1 MSNKTASA
9 IASAAATA
17 ASIHLM
23 VNESVVIVKNK
34 KFLKNSEDM
43 RKIKHIKSNNF
54 NNVEAGNLPPLV
66 SRLVAVIL
74 FQAAKLRK

>member
-23 VNESVVIVKNK
+23 VNESVLIVNEKHFIQ
-34 KFLKNSEDM
+34 KFNE
-43 RKIKHIKSNNF
+43 RKITHIKSNNF

>member
-1 MSNKTASA
+1 MTNKTASA

-23 VNESVVIVKNK
+23 VNESVLIVNEKHFIQ
-34 KFLKNSEDM
+34 KFNE

-54 NNVEAGNLPPLV
+54 NNVEAGNLPLV

>member
-1 MSNKTASA
+1 MTNKTASA

-23 VNESVVIVKNK
+23 VNESVVIVNNK

-54 NNVEAGNLPPLV
+54 NNVEAGNLPLV